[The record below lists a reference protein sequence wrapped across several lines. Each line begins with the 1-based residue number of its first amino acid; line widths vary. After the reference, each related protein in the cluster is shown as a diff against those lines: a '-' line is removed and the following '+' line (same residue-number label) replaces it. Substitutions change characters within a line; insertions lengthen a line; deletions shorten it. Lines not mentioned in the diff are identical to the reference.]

1 MIEIIKTQMEDAAVI
16 AKAILAGEDAK
27 DVEEAAV
34 DAVEEETS
42 IVSI

>member
-1 MIEIIKTQMEDAAVI
+1 LSFNIFLTIELDPYLFAA
-16 AKAILAGEDAK
+16 EDAK

-34 DAVEEETS
+34 DAVEEET

>member
-1 MIEIIKTQMEDAAVI
+1 VYR
-16 AKAILAGEDAK
+16 AILAGEDAD

-34 DAVEEETS
+34 DAVEEKT